1 MLIVNWHVLHVSFV
15 TFVTITFSIHFG
27 NNIRV
32 DAAIQNRVMSH
43 VGACR
48 NLYKNDVIFI
58 LISEILAFVN
68 YIL

>member
-32 DAAIQNRVMSH
+32 DAAIQNRVMSPL
-43 VGACR
+43 GLAETYIKMMLF
-48 NLYKNDVIFI
+48 LY
-58 LISEILAFVN
+58 
-68 YIL
+68 